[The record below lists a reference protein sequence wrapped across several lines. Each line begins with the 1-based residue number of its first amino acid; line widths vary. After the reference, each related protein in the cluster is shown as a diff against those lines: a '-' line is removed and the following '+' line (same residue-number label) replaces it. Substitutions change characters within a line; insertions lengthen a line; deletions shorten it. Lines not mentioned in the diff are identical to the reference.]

1 MVGVLLCLLL
11 GTAEPYTLEYPD
23 SVRLGET
30 FTVTVT
36 CSEPGCTGISSG
48 SVNATDGLS
57 FRGSFTSSRVS
68 SVTTPTGRQLS
79 QTVEYQINF
88 TASAPGLQT
97 IQSFT
102 LDIGGYGPYTTE
114 DISVM
119 VTGSPPAREDRG
131 GTGQDQ
137 PVWLEGELRDPGGR
151 IYPGTRLTLDYYVF
165 ASVPVENV
173 SYWWNAPE
181 LGVIR
186 HVETIPDS
194 NWESAGKGRNANRS
208 RLAVVEMTPAAAGSL
223 HAPFFSADITGTQY
237 NLWGKQD
244 EWTVES
250 SPIILP
256 VYPFPPDPPEGWDGT
271 LLDSISITLDRLPC
285 PPGQGG
291 ELSFRVTCQGPGH
304 AYMEDPP
311 EIHVSRPAIITP
323 ANQGRAGNK
332 RWWDFILEPE
342 ETGTHILS
350 PESAVW
356 LDRGSGTYRTVPVEP
371 CTLDVT
377 VIPRQPG
384 EIVLPEQGG
393 GIPSRIRVLLVA
405 LALLL
410 LTVALGIA
418 AKRNDRRLGSVTSAR
433 DLDELLTGLENEL
446 SLLLSGKR
454 EYMGFEELDE
464 FLDRCDTDNLLTRRI
479 LRFWKDLE
487 SSITEREITE
497 PSFRKLKET
506 AGELLEELK
515 RDLEDKREE
524 DQ

>member
-1 MVGVLLCLLL
+1 MVGFLLYLLL
-11 GTAEPYTLEYPD
+11 GTAEPYTLDYPD
-23 SVRLGET
+23 SLRLGET
-30 FTVTVT
+30 FTITVT
-36 CSEPGCTGISSG
+36 CSEPGCTGITSG
-48 SVNATDGLS
+48 DINASGGLS

-79 QTVEYQINF
+79 QTVEYQINY
-88 TASAPGLQT
+88 TATAPGLQT
-97 IQSFT
+97 VQPFT
-102 LDIGGYGPYTTE
+102 LSIGGYGSYTTD

-119 VTGSPPAREDRG
+119 VTGTPSTPDDGVLTDPDRR
-131 GTGQDQ
+131 
-137 PVWLEGELRDPGGR
+137 VWLEGELRDPGGR
-151 IYPGTRLTLDYYVF
+151 IYPGTRLTLDYYVY

-194 NWESAGKGRNANRS
+194 NWEAGGKGRNSSRS

-223 HAPFFSADITGTQY
+223 HAPFFSATVTGTQY
-237 NLWGKQD
+237 NLWGKQE

-271 LLDSISITLDRLPC
+271 LLDSISIVLDRLPC

-291 ELSFRVTCQGPGH
+291 ELSFRVTCQGPGL
-304 AYMEDPP
+304 AYMEEPP
-311 EIHVSRPAIITP
+311 EISVSRPAMITLVD
-323 ANQGRAGNK
+323 QGRAGNK
-332 RWWDFILEPE
+332 RWWDYILEPG
-342 ETGTHILS
+342 ETGLHVLS
-350 PESAVW
+350 PDTAVW
-356 LDRGSGTYRTVPVEP
+356 LDRERGTYSTAGAEP

-377 VIPRQPG
+377 VIPRSSRD
-384 EIVLPEQGG
+384 IVLPDDAS
-393 GIPSRIRVLLVA
+393 GISSRVWVLVA
-405 LALLL
+405 GLAVLL
-410 LTVALGIA
+410 LTIALGAA
-418 AKRNDRRLGSVTSAR
+418 AKRNDKRLGSVTSAR

-446 SLLLSGKR
+446 SLLLSGKK

-464 FLDRCDTDNLLTRRI
+464 FLDQCDTDNLLTRRI

-487 SSITEREITE
+487 SSMTEREITDS
-497 PSFRKLKET
+497 SFKNLKAT

-515 RDLEDKREE
+515 RDLEGNREE
-524 DQ
+524 GQ